1 MGVEHNSTKV
11 LLVLSW
17 QLFPSTECK
26 GTFSRWSVLGQNILF
41 SHCLIYVF
49 AHDILYSLIVVA
61 LIQYVAEPVLMLFG
75 ALANR
80 YCLLSTPP
88 LY

>member
-11 LLVLSW
+11 LLVVSC

-41 SHCLIYVF
+41 SHCLIYCMYF
-49 AHDILYSLIVVA
+49 ANDILYSLLVVA
-61 LIQYVAEPVLMLFG
+61 VIQYVLMLFG